1 MSPSQLI
8 LRLRKHCLQKPGA
21 FEDNPWGHVAWKVGK
36 TPPNGKLFV
45 IASDD
50 SVYVT
55 VKATIDEQSA
65 LIQHP
70 QISVASHV
78 GRHGWVTVEV
88 DSEDT
93 YELLTELVDRSY
105 ELVAPKRK
113 SSATT

>member
-1 MSPSQLI
+1 MTPVEMI
-8 LRLRKHCLQKPGA
+8 PRLRKHCMAKVGA

-36 TPPNGKLFV
+36 APPNGKLFV

-50 SVYVT
+50 SLYVT

-93 YELLTELVDRSY
+93 YELLTELIDRSY
-105 ELVAPKRK
+105 ELVAPKPRR
-113 SSATT
+113 SG